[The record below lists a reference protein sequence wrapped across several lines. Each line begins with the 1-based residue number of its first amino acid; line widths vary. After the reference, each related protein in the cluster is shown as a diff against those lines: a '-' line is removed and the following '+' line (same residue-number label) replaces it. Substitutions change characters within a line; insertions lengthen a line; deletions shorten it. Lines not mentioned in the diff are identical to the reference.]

1 MSNVTTEELLRE
13 IQQLRLELQQMR
25 NIVNSLV
32 NIIIEVEGM
41 DEDSDILLPD
51 NPDNFLMYN

>member
-1 MSNVTTEELLRE
+1 MANVTTEELLRE
-13 IQQLRLELQQMR
+13 IRQLRLELQQMR

-41 DEDSDILLPD
+41 DEDSDLLLPE

>member
-1 MSNVTTEELLRE
+1 MSNVTTDELLME
-13 IQQLRLELQQMR
+13 IRQLRHELQQMR

-41 DEDSDILLPD
+41 DEDSDLLLPD
-51 NPDNFLMYN
+51 NPDNYLMYN